1 MMTPV
6 QFRQHSGKYNRGEVA
21 GFLPQ
26 RAAQLI
32 ASGVAVAYRAPTKAA
47 AANADPEALALAQA
61 AQDVARRAADLDAR
75 EAALAARESAL
86 AKPADTGKTEAAA
99 AKPATSGEAGS
110 PPAQGGKTAAK
121 PEPKA

>member
-21 GFLPQ
+21 GFLPA

-32 ASGVAVAYRAPTKAA
+32 ASGVAVAYRAPTQAA
-47 AANADPEALALAQA
+47 ATGTDPDAMALAQA

-75 EAALAARESAL
+75 EAALKSREEAL
-86 AKPADTGKTEAAA
+86 SKPADTGTMEPE
-99 AKPATSGEAGS
+99 PAPAPTREAGS
-110 PPAQGGKTAAK
+110 PPAQGGKAPSK

>member
-32 ASGVAVAYRAPTKAA
+32 ASGVAVAYRAPTKAVA
-47 AANADPEALALAQA
+47 ASADPEAMALAQA

-86 AKPADTGKTEAAA
+86 AKPADTGKTDAAT
-99 AKPATSGEAGS
+99 KPVTGSEAGS